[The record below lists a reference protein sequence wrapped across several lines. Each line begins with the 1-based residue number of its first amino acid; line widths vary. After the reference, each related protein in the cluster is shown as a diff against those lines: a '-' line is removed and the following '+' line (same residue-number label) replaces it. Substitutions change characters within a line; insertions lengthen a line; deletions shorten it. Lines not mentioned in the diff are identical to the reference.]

1 MPERSDEIAQSAA
14 IVQIDGLRR
23 LLGEECLDEE
33 VSNLIVKTRKRCGA
47 IERGRVTLEIAGHAV
62 LLKRRHGGEHCAMA
76 GLGQGQAFM
85 DCLFL

>member
-1 MPERSDEIAQSAA
+1 MPERSDEIARSAA

-47 IERGRVTLEIAGHAV
+47 IEQGRVT
-62 LLKRRHGGEHCAMA
+62 
-76 GLGQGQAFM
+76 
-85 DCLFL
+85 